1 MHRVCMIHRSILVC
15 LIMVIGVVS
24 HAQVT
29 YSLGNESEYISR
41 LEKEAAQAGNDS
53 VRAYT
58 YLKLSLLYRRVN
70 DTTQSRRF
78 LEMGVTASESYPFL
92 KAAATYYTAIVRYGL
107 RDLNQLAKYILQSD
121 SMLARFSDP
130 EAYRLRGTIQSNY
143 GLIQQVRGNEKG
155 AMDAFTHAATLA
167 SKSDDLF
174 MLGKAHKLMAI
185 VFMNANQRD
194 KASSYL
200 EQAIHSLEKSLSD
213 NPVNLVELIEAYI
226 IAGEN
231 YVYLEQYDAARNAID
246 KARKVLLQYPRS
258 NLHLIFYYAEG
269 IYFDKQKQHVRAI
282 QSFDKGI
289 VFANTLGAL
298 LAGNRVTYAK
308 YKALSNLKEYRKAIV
323 VLEDLLK
330 SPVVFLQDKKLY
342 YKELYTCYTR
352 LGNVEQAL
360 YWADQYIVLSDS
372 LYENKFQKDIIE
384 LETRY
389 KNAENE
395 RKIAALQAE
404 TEKATLE
411 SRNTKLVNWM
421 LVLVSLFLSIIMI
434 FSIILYRNSRKLA
447 RQMELHYQQ
456 QLKDTEQKQQIQVS
470 RALMQ
475 GEEQERKRLAIDLH
489 DGLGGRLA
497 AIKTRLSHI
506 ASKQS
511 NGNERDLLSLQDQLD
526 ISSNELRRIARN
538 MMPESLL
545 QLGLEPA
552 LKDMCDSMSSAVTH
566 ITFEAFGLDNLL
578 MQEKQVNIYRMVQEL
593 LTNAIRHAHATEVL
607 VQCSQNASV
616 FFITVEDNGKGFALV
631 SNSHSKGIG
640 LGNVRTRVEYLN
652 GKLDIASV
660 EGEGTTI
667 NIEFDVTR

>member
-1 MHRVCMIHRSILVC
+1 MHRFCMLYRSILVC
-15 LIMVIGVVS
+15 LIMFTRVVS

-29 YSLGNESEYISR
+29 YSLGNESDYIVR
-41 LEKEAAQAGNDS
+41 LEKEAVQTGSDS
-53 VRAYT
+53 VLAYT
-58 YLKLSLLYRRVN
+58 YLKLSLLYRRIN

-78 LEMGVTASESYPFL
+78 LEKGVVASESYPFL
-92 KAAATYYTAIVRYGL
+92 RAAATYHTAIVRYGL
-107 RDLNQLAKYILQSD
+107 RDLNQFAKYILKSD
-121 SMLARFSDP
+121 SMLARFSYP
-130 EAYRLRGTIQSNY
+130 EAYRLRSTIQSNY

-167 SKSDDLF
+167 SKSEDMF
-174 MLGKAHKLMAI
+174 VLGKAHKFMAI
-185 VFMNANQRD
+185 VFMNANQRI

-200 EQAIHSLEKSLSD
+200 EQAIQSLEKSSSD
-213 NPVNLVELIEAYI
+213 NPVNLCELIETYI

-231 YVYLEQYDAARNAID
+231 YVYLEQYDSARRTID
-246 KARKVLLQYPRS
+246 NARKVLLLYPHS
-258 NLHLIFYYAEG
+258 NLYLIFYYAEG
-269 IYFDKQKQHVRAI
+269 IYFDKQKQHARAI

-289 VFANTLGAL
+289 AFAGKLGAL
-298 LAGNRVTYAK
+298 LALNRVTYAK

-330 SPVVFLQDKKLY
+330 SPAVFLQDKKLY
-342 YKELYTCYTR
+342 YKELYTSYTR
-352 LGNVEQAL
+352 LGDAEQAL

-372 LYENKFQKDIIE
+372 LYESKFQKDIIE

-395 RKIAALQAE
+395 KKIATLQAE

-421 LVLVSLFLSIIMI
+421 LVLVSLFLGIIVI

-447 RQMELHYQQ
+447 RQMELYYQQ
-456 QLKDTEQKQQIQVS
+456 QLKATEQKQQIQVA

-506 ASKQS
+506 ASNQS
-511 NGNERDLLSLQDQLD
+511 NGSERDLLTLQDQLD

-552 LKDMCDSMSSAVTH
+552 LRDMCDSMTSGDTH
-566 ITFEAFGLDNLL
+566 VAFEAFGWDNPLT
-578 MQEKQVNIYRMVQEL
+578 QEKQVNIYRMVQEL
-593 LTNAIRHAHATEVL
+593 LTNAIRHANATEVL
-607 VQCSQNASV
+607 VQCSQNRNV
-616 FFITVEDNGKGFALV
+616 FFITVEDNGKGFSIAP
-631 SNSHSKGIG
+631 NAKSKGIG
-640 LGNVRTRVEYLN
+640 LSNVRTRVEYLD
-652 GKLDIASV
+652 GKLEIAST

>member
-1 MHRVCMIHRSILVC
+1 MVYRLILLV
-15 LIMVIGVVS
+15 LIMFVSVVPQ
-24 HAQVT
+24 AQVT
-29 YSLGNESEYISR
+29 YSLGNESEYISQ
-41 LEKEAAQAGNDS
+41 LEAEAENGNDS
-53 VRAYT
+53 IQAYT
-58 YLKLSLLYRRVN
+58 ALKLSLLYKRIN
-70 DTTQSRRF
+70 DTTQSRIY
-78 LEMGVTASESYPFL
+78 LKKGAAASESYPFL
-92 KAAATYYTAIVRYGL
+92 KAAVPYYTAIVRYGL
-107 RDLNQLAKYILQSD
+107 RDINQLVKYILKSD
-121 SMLARFSDP
+121 SMLAAFPHP
-130 EAYRLRGTIQSNY
+130 EAYRLRSIIRSNY
-143 GLIQQVRGNEKG
+143 GLIEQVKGNEKG

-167 SKSDDLF
+167 SKSADLF
-174 MLGKAHKLMAI
+174 VLGKAHKSMAI
-185 VFMNANQRD
+185 VFMNANQRV

-200 EQAIHSLEKSLSD
+200 EQSILSLEKSRSD
-213 NPVNLVELIEAYI
+213 NPVNLVELIETYI

-231 YVYLEQYDAARNAID
+231 YVYLEQYDSARHAID
-246 KARKVLLQYPRS
+246 KARRVLLQFPNS
-258 NLHLIFYYAEG
+258 NLHLVFYYAEG

-289 VFANTLGAL
+289 AFAGKLGAL
-298 LAGNRVTYAK
+298 HALNRVTYAK

-352 LGNVEQAL
+352 LGDAEQAL
-360 YWADQYIVLSDS
+360 HWADQYIVLSDS
-372 LYENKFQKDIIE
+372 LYENKLQKDIIE

-395 RKIAALQAE
+395 KKIATLQAE

-411 SRNTKLVNWM
+411 SRNTKLINWM
-421 LVLVSLFLSIIMI
+421 LVLVSLFLGIIVI
-434 FSIILYRNSRKLA
+434 FSIILYRNSRKLG
-447 RQMELHYQQ
+447 RQTELHYQQ
-456 QLKDTEQKQQIQVS
+456 QLKDTEQKQQIQVA

-506 ASKQS
+506 ASNHS
-511 NGNERDLLSLQDQLD
+511 DGREADLLSLQDQLD

-552 LKDMCDSMSSAVTH
+552 LKDMCDSMASVPIH
-566 ITFEAFGLDNLL
+566 ISFESFGLDNRLA
-578 MQEKQVNIYRMVQEL
+578 QEKQVNIYRMVQEL
-593 LTNAIRHAHATEVL
+593 LTNAIRHANATEIL
-607 VQCSQNASV
+607 VQCSQNANV
-616 FFITVEDNGKGFALV
+616 FFITVEDNGKGFTIATNV
-631 SNSHSKGIG
+631 KSKGIG
-640 LGNVRTRVEYLN
+640 LGNVRRRVEYLH
-652 GKLDIASV
+652 GKLDITSA